1 MRSRDVSH
9 NIKWPMH
16 TTIGRAQA
24 ISLNRMNFVRRLTSV
39 TKRER
44 VRKKVAQKN
53 FSMQSSDVWSQHER
67 MIKCENRIATRLQ
80 EHRRFM

>member
-1 MRSRDVSH
+1 MLHIRILSDRHLRRLHHARSRDVSH

-16 TTIGRAQA
+16 TTIGRAQP

-44 VRKKVAQKN
+44 VQEKSSAKEFLNAIERCLVAG
-53 FSMQSSDVWSQHER
+53 
-67 MIKCENRIATRLQ
+67 
-80 EHRRFM
+80 